1 MTRATETFT
10 RELPAW
16 PAIPR
21 RRSRR
26 YCSHLLLFAASVLLV
41 NGLFGQR
48 GLLETMRARRVY
60 AAAGED
66 LARLRHDNQILR
78 ERARLLRSD
87 PRTIED
93 VARGEL
99 GLAGRG
105 EILVT
110 VRDLERSS
118 R

>member
-1 MTRATETFT
+1 M
-10 RELPAW
+10 
-16 PAIPR
+16 
-21 RRSRR
+21 
-26 YCSHLLLFAASVLLV
+26 LFAASVLLV

-48 GLLETMRARRVY
+48 GLLETRRARRAY
-60 AAAGED
+60 AAAGDD
-66 LARLRHDNQILR
+66 LARLRHDNQVLR
-78 ERARLLRSD
+78 ERARRLRDD

-99 GLAGRG
+99 GLVGRG

-110 VRDLERSS
+110 VRDLERAS

>member
-1 MTRATETFT
+1 M
-10 RELPAW
+10 
-16 PAIPR
+16 PR

-26 YCSHLLLFAASVLLV
+26 YWSHVVLFAASVLLV

-48 GLLETMRARRVY
+48 GLLETMRARRAY
-60 AAAGED
+60 AAAGEG
-66 LARLRHDNQILR
+66 LVRLRHDNQILR
-78 ERARLLRSD
+78 ERARRLRTD

-93 VARGEL
+93 LARGEL
-99 GLAGRG
+99 GLVGRD

-110 VRDLERSS
+110 VRDLDRSS

>member
-1 MTRATETFT
+1 MPRVTATFT

-16 PAIPR
+16 PVIPR
-21 RRSRR
+21 RRTRK
-26 YCSHLLLFAASVLLV
+26 YWSHVLLFAASVLLV

-48 GLLETMRARRVY
+48 GLLETMRARRTY
-60 AAAGED
+60 AAAGAD
-66 LARLRHDNQILR
+66 LARLRHDNQVLR
-78 ERARLLRSD
+78 ERARRLRSD

-99 GLAGRG
+99 GLVGRG

-110 VRDLERSS
+110 VRDLQRSS

>member
-1 MTRATETFT
+1 MTRATATFT

-16 PAIPR
+16 PAVPR
-21 RRSRR
+21 RRSRK
-26 YCSHLLLFAASVLLV
+26 YWSHVLLFAASVLLV

-48 GLLETMRARRVY
+48 GLLETMRARRAY
-60 AAAGED
+60 AAAGVD
-66 LARLRHDNQILR
+66 LARLRHDNQTLR
-78 ERARLLRSD
+78 ERARRLRSD

-99 GLAGRG
+99 GLVGRG

-110 VRDLERSS
+110 VRDLQRSS

>member
-1 MTRATETFT
+1 MTRTTATFT
-10 RELPAW
+10 RDLPAW

-26 YCSHLLLFAASVLLV
+26 YWSHVVLFAASVLLI

-48 GLLETMRARRVY
+48 GLLETMRARRLY
-60 AAAGED
+60 AAAGAD
-66 LARLRHDNQILR
+66 LARLRHDNQVLR
-78 ERARLLRSD
+78 ERARRLRSD

-110 VRDLERSS
+110 VRDLERGS